1 MRCAK
6 IDMGGFAVVK
16 EKIAEGRQDSFEE
29 HTAMCRDM
37 RKKNCLIEG
46 YREMSRINLSL
57 ANSALN
63 ADNGVLARCE
73 QELAECE

>member
-1 MRCAK
+1 MQ
-6 IDMGGFAVVK
+6 
-16 EKIAEGRQDSFEE
+16 EKIAEGRQGSFEGQ
-29 HTAMCRDM
+29 TTKRRDV